1 MPKLFLPNAEN
12 VIPTSEGGFAEFF
25 RHKTLKVFPR
35 FLCSLNPGDVLVTP
49 TPIEPSFQKYIC
61 SLLNLG
67 SPEQTVINVK
77 MASSCLLTDAIK
89 ADTDALQAIKERCQG
104 EDWFVEPYIQTEP
117 IFELGQQLEL
127 PVKGTAQKY
136 LAFGLIDNLNSK
148 DFCKALAIGA
158 GCHVPPGMCADSLT
172 TLERTIDTVSAQLT
186 EQSGQTQPQLMLRK
200 IQSAGGAGNLAGT
213 ATELKAAL
221 PHWYG
226 GSRVLVEHFLDFET
240 VCGSLSLINDQGCH
254 FVGLDSQ
261 VFDSH
266 GGWCGFDYPANVVG
280 PEADEAL
287 SELLAGINR
296 LGRSVY
302 LAGARGYLNMD
313 WGLARNAQGK
323 LEPVFLECNFRHNGF
338 GYVVDIAKHFFGS
351 HWSSLHISSRESLP
365 TTAANTDELLTK
377 LSSLTYE
384 GEPLLLHKT
393 KGRRGLVI
401 TSPPTHGTVALAAL
415 GESEEYVESAL
426 ALAARALKE
435 LH

>member
-12 VIPTSEGGFAEFF
+12 VIPTSEGGFTEFF
-25 RHKTLKVFPR
+25 QHKTLKVFPR

-49 TPIEPSFQKYIC
+49 AQIEPSFQSYIC
-61 SLLNLG
+61 SLLDLG
-67 SPEQTVINVK
+67 TPEQTVINVK

-89 ADTDALQAIKERCQG
+89 ADAAALQAIKERCQG
-104 EDWFVEPYIQTEP
+104 EGWFVEPYIQTEP

-136 LAFGLIDNLNSK
+136 LALGLIDNLNSK

-158 GCHVPPGMCADSLT
+158 GCQVPPGMCADSSSS
-172 TLERTIDTVSAQLT
+172 LERLIDTVSAQLSA
-186 EQSGQTQPQLMLRK
+186 QSGQDQPKLMLRK

-213 ATELKAAL
+213 ASELKAAL

-226 GSRVLVEHFLDFET
+226 GSRVLVEQFLNFET
-240 VCGSLSLINDQGCH
+240 VCGSLSLIDEQGCH

-266 GGWCGFDYPANVVG
+266 GGWCGFDYPANVAG
-280 PEADEAL
+280 PEADEAM
-287 SELLAGINR
+287 SKLLANIDR

-313 WGLARNAQGK
+313 WGLMRNEQGQ

-338 GYVVDIAKHFFGS
+338 GYVVDIAKHFFGP
-351 HWSSLHISSRESLP
+351 HWSSLYISSREALP
-365 TTAANTDELLTK
+365 TTAANTEELLTK
-377 LSSLTYE
+377 LNSLTYE

-393 KGRRGLVI
+393 EGRRGLVI
-401 TSPPTHGTVALAAL
+401 TSPPAHGTVALAAL

-426 ALAARALKE
+426 ALAARALEE

>member
-12 VIPTSEGGFAEFF
+12 VIPTSEGGFSEFF
-25 RHKTLKVFPR
+25 QHKTLKVFPR

-49 TPIEPSFQKYIC
+49 TQIEPSFQSYIC
-61 SLLNLG
+61 SLLDLG
-67 SPEQTVINVK
+67 APEQTVINVK
-77 MASSCLLTDAIK
+77 MAASCLLTDAIK
-89 ADTDALQAIKERCQG
+89 ADAAALQAIKERCQG

-136 LAFGLIDNLNSK
+136 LALGLIDNLNSK

-158 GCHVPPGMCADSLT
+158 GCQVPPGMCADSGS
-172 TLERTIDTVSAQLT
+172 TLEQLIDTVSAQLSAQN
-186 EQSGQTQPQLMLRK
+186 EQKQPKLMLRK

-213 ATELKAAL
+213 ADELKTAL
-221 PHWYG
+221 PQWYG
-226 GSRVLVEHFLDFET
+226 GSRVLVEQFIDFET
-240 VCGSLSLINDQGCH
+240 VCGSLSFIDDQGCH
-254 FVGLDSQ
+254 FIGLDSQ
-261 VFDSH
+261 VFDTH
-266 GGWCGFDYPANVVG
+266 GGWCGFDYPANLTG
-280 PEADEAL
+280 SEADEAM
-287 SELLAGINR
+287 SKLLADINR

-302 LAGARGYLNMD
+302 LTGARGYLNMD
-313 WGLARNAQGK
+313 WGLTRNEHGQ
-323 LEPVFLECNFRHNGF
+323 LEPIFLECNFRHNGF
-338 GYVVDIAKHFFGS
+338 GYVVDIAKHFFGP
-351 HWSSLHISSRESLP
+351 HWSSLYISSRESLP
-365 TTAANTDELLTK
+365 TAATTTDEVLDK
-377 LSSLTYE
+377 LGSLTYE

-401 TSPPTHGTVALAAL
+401 TSPPAHGTVALAAL

>member
-12 VIPTSEGGFAEFF
+12 VIPSSEGGFTDFF
-25 RHKTLKVFPR
+25 QHKTLKVFPR

-49 TPIEPSFQKYIC
+49 TQIEPSFQRYIC

-77 MASSCLLTDAIK
+77 MAESCLLTDAIR
-89 ADTDALQAIKERCQG
+89 ADNIARQAIKERCQG
-104 EDWFVEPYIQTEP
+104 EGWFVEPYIQTEP
-117 IFELGQQLEL
+117 IMELSRQLEL
-127 PVKGTAQKY
+127 PVKGTDPKY
-136 LAFGLIDNLNSK
+136 LALGLIDNLNSK

-158 GCHVPPGMCADSLT
+158 GCQVPPGMCADSLT
-172 TLERTIDTVSAQLT
+172 ALENTIDTVSAQLS
-186 EQSGQTQPQLMLRK
+186 EQNGQNQPRLMLRK

-213 ATELKAAL
+213 AAELKAAISD
-221 PHWYG
+221 WYG
-226 GSRVLVEHFLDFET
+226 GSRVLVEHFINFET
-240 VCGSLSLINDQGCH
+240 VCGSLNLIDDQGCH

-261 VFDSH
+261 VFDNR

-287 SELLAGINR
+287 SKLLADIDR

-313 WGLARNAQGK
+313 WGLTRNAQGR

-338 GYVVDIAKHFFGS
+338 GYVIDVARHFFGA